1 MILDSSLLEN
11 CQENVVKNVYFV
23 CFQRTRDSVLLF
35 TIHFSVFF
43 FCFFLFFHSTT
54 NSVYSHRLLY
64 TFQINNHFFVCV
76 TLCAVSESNK
86 YIKQHSSN
94 NNNKLINTIKELK
107 NCQREDLIRKVIN
120 LNTSCNDLSPPTTNP
135 NSSIK

>member
-1 MILDSSLLEN
+1 MCILFAFKEHAILCCCLQST
-11 CQENVVKNVYFV
+11 F
-23 CFQRTRDSVLLF
+23 LF
-35 TIHFSVFF
+35 FSV
-43 FCFFLFFHSTT
+43 FLFFHSTT

-120 LNTSCNDLSPPTTNP
+120 LNTSCNDLSPPITNP
-135 NSSIK
+135 YSSIKKKTLLIVFWINYKIFS